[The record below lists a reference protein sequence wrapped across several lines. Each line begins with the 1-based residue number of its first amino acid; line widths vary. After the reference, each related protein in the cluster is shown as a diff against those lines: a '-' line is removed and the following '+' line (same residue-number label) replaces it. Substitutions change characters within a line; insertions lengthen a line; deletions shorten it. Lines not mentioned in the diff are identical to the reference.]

1 MKNEIVSRSPYSSS
15 WQRNVNDTPISIF
28 STFKIQQK
36 KIDFLLNSLFN
47 YELDQVH

>member
-1 MKNEIVSRSPYSSS
+1 MATQRKWHPY
-15 WQRNVNDTPISIF
+15 QDFLDILDTV
-28 STFKIQQK
+28 K

>member
-1 MKNEIVSRSPYSSS
+1 MATERKWHPY
-15 WQRNVNDTPISIF
+15 QDFLDILDTE
-28 STFKIQQK
+28 KK